1 MSYSQTTPAS
11 LAEGVVSNLSKEVTY
26 AYISTDGAQRIAQLI
41 EQLFK
46 FGILSNLQTLHGVR

>member
-11 LAEGVVSNLSKEVTY
+11 LAEEVVSNLSKDVTY

-41 EQLFK
+41 EQL
-46 FGILSNLQTLHGVR
+46 L